1 MQKRKSSCN
10 PCAGV
15 PYLVLMEMYVP
26 DTLNCE
32 KFNHLGVQFKGIHVH
47 MYVIEM
53 YIAKKNKKN
62 AKSAKLYHSLP

>member
-1 MQKRKSSCN
+1 
-10 PCAGV
+10 
-15 PYLVLMEMYVP
+15 MYRTG
-26 DTLNCE
+26 TLNCE

-53 YIAKKNKKN
+53 YIAKEQKN

>member
-1 MQKRKSSCN
+1 
-10 PCAGV
+10 
-15 PYLVLMEMYVP
+15 MYRTG
-26 DTLNCE
+26 TLNCE